1 MEKDYLLR
9 KIARIMV
16 PLPVLQQ
23 SWFHPHTEN
32 DQKIHKYDGET
43 DNGIAFMAS
52 RSAETI

>member
-1 MEKDYLLR
+1 
-9 KIARIMV
+9 MV